1 MKISF
6 ISNRYLRF
14 KRKIFFFSL
23 ISLLLI
29 SLGSGECYLPVKDV
43 GFILEIVDENIVV
56 QGELGIHVLEI
67 IGACSWCEVGAPVAV
82 DFISSTRA
90 ELIQTEFSFFK
101 KTIKAFII
109 RDGRGDEFN
118 P

>member
-1 MKISF
+1 MKVVF
-6 ISNRYLRF
+6 ISDRYLRF
-14 KRKIFFFSL
+14 KRKLFLFSL
-23 ISLLLI
+23 ISILLI
-29 SLGSGECYLPVKDV
+29 PLGSGECYLPVKDV
-43 GFILEIVDENIVV
+43 GFIQAIVAENIVV

-67 IGACSWCEVGAPVAV
+67 IGACSWCEVGASVAV

-101 KTIKAFII
+101 KPIKAFII
-109 RDGRGDEFN
+109 KDGRGDEFS